1 MPTFRAAS
9 LKAFTVT
16 HVMVDCFEGEDA
28 MQQTSDEDV
37 KRVAATSASENL
49 LPEVV
54 ELSALKPELSSD
66 TGSETW
72 LSRLLRYDTE
82 NASDSNSTDS

>member
-1 MPTFRAAS
+1 
-9 LKAFTVT
+9 
-16 HVMVDCFEGEDA
+16 MVDCFEGEDA

-37 KRVAATSASENL
+37 KRVAATAASENL

-54 ELSALKPELSSD
+54 ELSAVKPELSSD

-72 LSRLLRYDTE
+72 LSRLLRYDAE

>member
-1 MPTFRAAS
+1 
-9 LKAFTVT
+9 
-16 HVMVDCFEGEDA
+16 MVDCFEGEDA

-37 KRVAATSASENL
+37 QRVAATSASENL

-54 ELSALKPELSSD
+54 ELSAVKPELSSD

>member
-1 MPTFRAAS
+1 M
-9 LKAFTVT
+9 TV
-16 HVMVDCFEGEDA
+16 DFFEGEDA